1 VAARKWTF
9 GSVCVFVQRFSE
21 KHFLAPHHQ
30 PLPRMSYCHFAV
42 NVMGPTIPCLHL
54 AWLSPLLVGPLLP
67 PHTRRQECIKGIG
80 PEYGWA
86 SFDNIGTASL
96 TVFTIIALEGWTEI
110 LYVPVLSGWSIAL
123 CTSARVQMAG
133 CDVRG
138 VCAELQITPSPLSTV
153 TLFSLCC

>member
-1 VAARKWTF
+1 
-9 GSVCVFVQRFSE
+9 
-21 KHFLAPHHQ
+21 
-30 PLPRMSYCHFAV
+30 M
-42 NVMGPTIPCLHL
+42 
-54 AWLSPLLVGPLLP
+54 
-67 PHTRRQECIKGIG
+67 ECIKGIG

-123 CTSARVQMAG
+123 CTCARVQVAG

-138 VCAELQITPSPLSTV
+138 VCAELQIAMSPSSSLTSLSREALQPLQLIRWLSSIASFTSV
-153 TLFSLCC
+153 NRSIFPVRVPGTR